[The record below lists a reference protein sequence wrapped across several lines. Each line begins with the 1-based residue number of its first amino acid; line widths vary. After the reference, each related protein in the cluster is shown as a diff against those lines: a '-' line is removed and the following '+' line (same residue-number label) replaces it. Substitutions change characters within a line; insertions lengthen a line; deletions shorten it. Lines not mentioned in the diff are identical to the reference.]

1 MQQPIDYR
9 LAVQNP
15 LESFTSGY
23 KQMAGILDYQD
34 AMAAEKQ
41 KQLEAQQAAQQQAAE
56 RQAMNNDLQA
66 VLGDPNADLHKAS
79 LELTIK
85 HPGLSKQVQD
95 ALTGMGDEQ
104 KKSYVTEHMPF
115 YVAAVNGKPELV
127 NKMGSDLVKKYNDAG
142 MTKKAEETQAVLAHY
157 NANPASATIAMGS
170 ILNSLNPD
178 AMAAVS
184 AAIKNKTD
192 MQTQP
197 FVVEQE
203 NQKTLQSQYG
213 TSSAQSKS
221 VIDAAK
227 ANVAALSEKLA
238 LAKTQAEIDKIN
250 ADIAA
255 ENEKIRQEEQR
266 IAQEGQKIANAQNVV
281 PEKKPEVIKLIT
293 EASNDATAA
302 NDQMTKALDLAT
314 RFDAMGVGGFGSV
327 TSAMDWIRKTTG
339 FNGDDTALRDEY
351 NRFVTPASLAAYKK
365 VSSGTMSD
373 VDVNNA
379 RKGWPEGTTDPKQI
393 ASFLRG
399 VAKLSQ
405 VNAVSADLK
414 TQWLSANDH
423 PGTLA
428 RDTVINGVT
437 VPAGQTFDQFLK
449 FYLPRRLEFLKKVD
463 NAENENKSALVNR
476 KPDAPEV
483 KKPAAQK
490 KTTPASIPRPVVT
503 VSPFA
508 AINAVNDAMNDA
520 MRIR

>member
-34 AMAAEKQ
+34 AMAADKQ
-41 KQLEAQQAAQQQAAE
+41 KQLEAQQAAQQQAE
-56 RQAMNNDLQA
+56 QQRAMNEKLHTGLADPNVNRHQLMLDLQA
-66 VLGDPNADLHKAS
+66 EYG
-79 LELTIK
+79 
-85 HPGLSKQVQD
+85 GLLPKPVQD

-104 KKSYVTEHMPF
+104 KKSYVTEHMPI
-115 YVAAVNGKPELV
+115 YIAAVNGKNELV
-127 NKMGSDLVKKYNDAG
+127 NKMGADLVKKYNDAG

-157 NANPASATIAMGS
+157 NADPSSSTVAIGA
-170 ILNSLNPD
+170 ILNSLDPE
-178 AMAAVS
+178 AMKTVS
-184 AAIKNKTD
+184 ASIKNTTD

-197 FVVEQE
+197 FFVEQE
-203 NQKTLQSQYG
+203 RQKTNLAQLS

-227 ANVAALSEKLA
+227 ANVAALSEQLSLA
-238 LAKTQAEIDKIN
+238 ESQAKIDQIN
-250 ADIAA
+250 ASIAA
-255 ENEKIRQEEQR
+255 ENEKIRQEQQR
-266 IAQEGQKIANAQNVV
+266 IAQEGQKIANAQNAV
-281 PEKKPEVIKLIT
+281 PDKKPEVIKLIT
-293 EASNDATAA
+293 EASNDATML
-302 NDQMTKALDLAT
+302 NDQMGRALDLAT
-314 RFDAMGVGGFGSV
+314 KFDAMKGSGWGVG
-327 TSAMDWIRKTTG
+327 TSWSDALRKATG
-339 FNGDDTALRDEY
+339 FNGDDTALRDEFT
-351 NRFVTPASLAAYKK
+351 RSITPDALTAYRDAVGGGNISDIDVKK
-365 VSSGTMSD
+365 
-373 VDVNNA
+373 A
-379 RKGWPEGTTDPKQI
+379 FAGWPDANSSPEQI

-399 VAKLSQ
+399 RAKILQ
-405 VNAVSADLK
+405 MQAVRADLK

-483 KKPAAQK
+483 KKPVAQ
-490 KTTPASIPRPVVT
+490 KTTPASIPRPQVQVKT
-503 VSPFA
+503 MSPTA
-508 AINAVNDAMNDA
+508 ALDMV
-520 MRIR
+520 RGVK

>member
-34 AMAAEKQ
+34 AMAADKQ

-56 RQAMNNDLQA
+56 RQAMNNDLHA
-66 VLGDPNADLHKAS
+66 VLSDPNADLHKAS

-95 ALTGMGDEQ
+95 ALTGLGDDQ
-104 KKSYVTEHMPF
+104 KKDRVQKLTPIYT
-115 YVAAVNGKPELV
+115 AALSGNAALV
-127 NKMGSDLVKKYNDAG
+127 NSQADALIAQAEQSGQKRLSDEYRAQK
-142 MTKKAEETQAVLAHY
+142 AHY
-157 NANPASATIAMGS
+157 NADPNSWMLSTGLVLNGLDPKTMEAVGAS
-170 ILNSLNPD
+170 
-178 AMAAVS
+178 
-184 AAIKNKTD
+184 IKNKTD

-197 FVVEQE
+197 FTVEQE
-203 NQKTLQSQYG
+203 SQKTRQSQYL
-213 TSSAQSKS
+213 TSSAQSKA

-227 ANVAALSEKLA
+227 ANVAALSEQLGLA
-238 LAKTQAEIDKIN
+238 ESQAKIDQIN
-250 ADIAA
+250 ASIAA
-255 ENEKIRQEEQR
+255 ENAKIRQEEQK
-266 IAQEGQKIANAQNVV
+266 IAQEGQKIANAQNAV
-281 PEKKPEVIKLIT
+281 PDKKPEVIKLIT
-293 EASNDATAA
+293 EASNDATAL
-302 NDQMTKALDLAT
+302 NDQMGRALDLANK
-314 RFDAMGVGGFGSV
+314 FDAMKGSGWGVG
-327 TSAMDWIRKTTG
+327 TSWSDALRKATG
-339 FNGDDTALRDEY
+339 FNGDDTALRDEFT
-351 NRFVTPASLAAYKK
+351 RSITPDALTAYKAS
-365 VSSGTMSD
+365 VGGGNISDSD
-373 VDVNNA
+373 VKKA
-379 RKGWPEGTTDPKQI
+379 FAGWPDADSNPEQI

-399 VAKLSQ
+399 RAKILQ
-405 VNAVSADLK
+405 MQAVRADLK

-449 FYLPRRLEFLKKVD
+449 FYLPRRLEFLKKTED
-463 NAENENKSALVNR
+463 AEKEGKSALVNR

-490 KTTPASIPRPVVT
+490 TAPASIPRPVVT

-508 AINAVNDAMNDA
+508 AINAVNNAT
-520 MRIR
+520 RIR

>member
-34 AMAAEKQ
+34 AMAADKQ
-41 KQLEAQQAAQQQAAE
+41 KQLEAQQAAQQQAE
-56 RQAMNNDLQA
+56 QQRAMNEKLHTGLADPNVNRHQLMLDLQA
-66 VLGDPNADLHKAS
+66 EYG
-79 LELTIK
+79 
-85 HPGLSKQVQD
+85 GLLPKPVQD

-104 KKSYVTEHMPF
+104 KKSYVTEHMPI
-115 YVAAVNGKPELV
+115 YIAAVNGKNELV
-127 NKMGSDLVKKYNDAG
+127 NKMGADLVKKYTDAG

-157 NANPASATIAMGS
+157 NADPSSSTVAIGS
-170 ILNSLNPD
+170 ILNSLDPE
-178 AMAAVS
+178 AMKTVS
-184 AAIKNKTD
+184 ASIKNTTD

-197 FVVEQE
+197 FMVEQE

-255 ENEKIRQEEQR
+255 ENEKIRQE
-266 IAQEGQKIANAQNVV
+266 GQKIANAQNAV

-293 EASNDATAA
+293 EASNDATML
-302 NDQMTKALDLAT
+302 NDQMGRALDLAT
-314 RFDAMGVGGFGSV
+314 KFDAMKGSGWGVG
-327 TSAMDWIRKTTG
+327 TSWSDALRKATG
-339 FNGDDTALRDEY
+339 FNGDDTALRDEFT
-351 NRFVTPASLAAYKK
+351 RSITPDALTAYRDAVGGGNISDIDVKK
-365 VSSGTMSD
+365 
-373 VDVNNA
+373 A
-379 RKGWPEGTTDPKQI
+379 FAGWPDANSSPEQI

-399 VAKLSQ
+399 RAKILQ
-405 VNAVSADLK
+405 MQAVRADLK

-508 AINAVNDAMNDA
+508 AINAVNNAT
-520 MRIR
+520 RIR